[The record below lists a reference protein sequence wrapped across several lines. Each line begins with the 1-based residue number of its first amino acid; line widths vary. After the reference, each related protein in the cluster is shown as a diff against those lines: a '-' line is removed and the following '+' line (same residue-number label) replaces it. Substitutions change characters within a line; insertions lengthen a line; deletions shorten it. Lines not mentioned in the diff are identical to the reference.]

1 MYAVGAR
8 TSPVA
13 VSDRKEPRVDAQQS
27 LNPLDAPVPQEVHLE
42 AAPLVRVVAQVRIPL
57 VASIEQRDFIA
68 PFQEAVRA
76 EYPVLRPEKSF
87 GMVLGPNG
95 LVETQAPT
103 TIWRF
108 EDISGDW
115 RASLAPSFVALE
127 TTRYSSRAD
136 FLQHFERLLQATR
149 DHVDPQVVDRLG
161 IRYIDRIPWSGPE
174 DFGRLVSADVAGPL
188 LWPVGDMIKQAIAQN
203 IFVLPEDAGEL
214 MVRWGLV
221 PANSTIDPSAVEPS
235 DSPTWILDLDAYMN
249 RPQPFS
255 VEPLVERT
263 RFFAERA
270 YTFFRWMVT
279 EEFLTRFGGRP

>member
-1 MYAVGAR
+1 VDTER
-8 TSPVA
+8 SP
-13 VSDRKEPRVDAQQS
+13 
-27 LNPLDAPVPQEVHLE
+27 NPLVAPVPQEVPLE
-42 AAPLVRVVAQVRIPL
+42 AAPLVRVVAQVRFPL

-68 PFQEAVRA
+68 PFQEAVRR
-76 EYPVLRPEKSF
+76 EYPALRPEKTF
-87 GMVLGPNG
+87 GMVLGGGG

-103 TIWRF
+103 TTWRF

-136 FLQHFERLLQATR
+136 FLERFERLLRATS

-161 IRYIDRIPWSGPE
+161 IRYIDRVPWSSPE

-188 LWPVGDMIKQAIAQN
+188 LWPVGDMVKQAITQS
-203 IFVLPEDAGEL
+203 IFMLPDDAGEL

-221 PANSTIDPSAVEPS
+221 PANSTVDPSAVEPC
-235 DSPTWILDLDAYMN
+235 DSPSWLLDLDAYVN
-249 RPQPFS
+249 RTQSFN
-255 VEPLVERT
+255 VEALLDST
-263 RFFAERA
+263 RLFAERV

-279 EEFLTRFGGRP
+279 EEFLRQFGGRP

>member
-1 MYAVGAR
+1 
-8 TSPVA
+8 
-13 VSDRKEPRVDAQQS
+13 VDTERS
-27 LNPLDAPVPQEVHLE
+27 LNPLVAPVPEEVPLK
-42 AAPLVRVVAQVRIPL
+42 AAPLVRVVAQVRFPL

-68 PFQEAVRA
+68 PFQETVRH
-76 EYPVLRPEKSF
+76 EYPALRPEKSF
-87 GMVLGPNG
+87 GLALGANG

-136 FLQHFERLLQATR
+136 FLDRFERLLRATK

-161 IRYIDRIPWSGPE
+161 IRYIDRVEWSRPE
-174 DFGRLVSADVAGPL
+174 DFRRLVSADVAGPL
-188 LWPVGDMIKQAIAQN
+188 LWPVGDMVKQAVTQS
-203 IFVLPEDAGEL
+203 IFVLPDGTGEL

-235 DSPTWILDLDAYMN
+235 SSPSWLLDLDAYAN
-249 RPQPFS
+249 RVQPFD
-255 VEPLVERT
+255 VDALLGQT
-263 RFFAERA
+263 RLFAERV

-279 EEFLTRFGGRP
+279 DEFLRQFGGRA